1 MYKGSQAYR
10 MDEAA
15 NEYDYSRRPVL
26 TTIEGGKPSR
36 RGRQASAS
44 PDLSGIVAYV
54 LALAIVLFVAGGIN
68 VALTSGTVGRL
79 NSNKETK
86 AQIKELTSY
95 NGELLVERSML
106 SQAERVS
113 QIAEDNLGMVYASDA
128 QVLDLD

>member
-10 MDEAA
+10 MDEVA
-15 NEYDYSRRPVL
+15 YDYESGRKPIL
-26 TTIEGGKPSR
+26 TAIEGGRTSR
-36 RGRQASAS
+36 RGRQASS
-44 PDLSGIVAYV
+44 TSLSGIVAYV
-54 LALAIVLFVAGGIN
+54 VALAIVLFVAGGIN

-128 QVLDLD
+128 QALDLE

>member
-1 MYKGSQAYR
+1 MYRGSQAYR

-15 NEYDYSRRPVL
+15 YEYEVERRPHL
-26 TTIEGGKPSR
+26 TAIEGGKPRGTVR
-36 RGRQASAS
+36 RAAS
-44 PDLSGIVAYV
+44 PAFPNVVVYLV
-54 LALAIVLFVAGGIN
+54 ALAIVLFVVGGIN

-86 AQIKELTSY
+86 AQIKELTSQ
-95 NGELLVERSML
+95 NGELLIERSML

-128 QVLDLD
+128 KALELN